1 MLFLTTILYFIDA
14 QYYFQSKAPWFHSCR
29 SPTKRIKMKNVN
41 RVRVWAQFID
51 VRIIGRGITRVISTS
66 KIKNTT
72 AIK

>member
-1 MLFLTTILYFIDA
+1 
-14 QYYFQSKAPWFHSCR
+14 
-29 SPTKRIKMKNVN
+29 MKNVN

-51 VRIIGRGITRVISTS
+51 VRITGRGMIRVISTS